1 MKIKYN
7 EIEQVFEIND
17 NLKIKYYGIY
27 LLNAILILN
36 ALIWIVKGNQSNNLT
51 EIYLWLFIGLLSLG
65 GTIFMLLKTSTL
77 SKVPIEKIKSLK
89 EIKSTFGKKRY
100 HIELT
105 NGKRRDLI
113 ELKKQEDFDELKN
126 LLSKTREKITN

>member
-7 EIEQVFEIND
+7 EIENVFEIND

-27 LLNAILILN
+27 LLNIIS
-36 ALIWIVKGNQSNNLT
+36 ALVWMIKGSQSTNLT
-51 EIYLWLFIGLLSLG
+51 EKYLFLIFGFMFLV
-65 GTIFMLLKTSTL
+65 GTFYMLLKISTL

>member
-27 LLNAILILN
+27 LLNIIS
-36 ALIWIVKGNQSNNLT
+36 ALVWMIKGSQSNNLT
-51 EIYLWLFIGLLSLG
+51 EKYLFLIFGFMFLV
-65 GTIFMLLKTSTL
+65 GTFYMLLKISTL